1 MRNFFQFDRYNT
13 SYRREAMA
21 GLTTFLTMAYIM
33 VVNPSILA
41 AAGIP
46 REAQTTATILASI
59 IGCLI
64 MAFWARRP
72 FAIAPYMGENAFI
85 AFVVVKGMGYSWQIA
100 LGAVFWAGLTFIL
113 LTIFKIRSWLAES
126 IPLSLK
132 SAFAAGIGLFITF
145 VGLNETGIVTVG
157 LPGAPVKLGDIS
169 QPSILLAFA
178 GLIITALMLIRKI
191 NGALLYGMM
200 AVTAASVAMGIT
212 KAPSSI
218 LSLPPSIEPIFFKLD
233 IIGSLKPG
241 VFPIVLVIFIMALLD
256 TIGTLIGLSVR
267 ADLLDKDGNLPE
279 MEKPMMADAVAT
291 MLAPVLGTS
300 TTGAFIESAAGIEAG
315 GRTGF
320 TALVVAALFG
330 VSLFIAPLFAMVPP
344 FACGVVLVLVGS
356 FMLLPIT
363 KINFSDYSELIPS
376 FFTITLMVFTY
387 NIGIG
392 MTAGL
397 FSYTTL
403 KLFAGKARD
412 IAPGMWV
419 LAFLSLTFFI
429 FMPKG

>member
-1 MRNFFQFDRYNT
+1 MLFR
-13 SYRREAMA
+13 S
-21 GLTTFLTMAYIM
+21 
-33 VVNPSILA
+33 
-41 AAGIP
+41 
-46 REAQTTATILASI
+46 
-59 IGCLI
+59 
-64 MAFWARRP
+64 
-72 FAIAPYMGENAFI
+72 
-85 AFVVVKGMGYSWQIA
+85 
-100 LGAVFWAGLTFIL
+100 L
-113 LTIFKIRSWLAES
+113 LTVFRIRSWLAES

-178 GLIITALMLIRKI
+178 GLIITALMLIRKV

-200 AVTAASVAMGIT
+200 IVTAASVAMGIT

-218 LSLPPSIEPIFFKLD
+218 FSLPPSIEPIFFKLD
-233 IIGSLKPG
+233 IAGSLKPG

-267 ADLLDKDGNLPE
+267 ADLLDKYGNLPE
-279 MEKPMMADAVAT
+279 IERPMMADAVAT
-291 MLAPVLGTS
+291 MLAPILGTS

-330 VSLFIAPLFAMVPP
+330 LSLFIAPIFSMVPP

-363 KINFSDYSELIPS
+363 RIDYSDHSELIPS
-376 FFTITLMVFTY
+376 FLTITLMVFTY

-397 FSYTTL
+397 FSFVVL
-403 KLFAGKARD
+403 KLLAGKGRD
-412 IAPGMWV
+412 VAPGMWV
-419 LAFLSLTFFI
+419 LAILSLSFFI